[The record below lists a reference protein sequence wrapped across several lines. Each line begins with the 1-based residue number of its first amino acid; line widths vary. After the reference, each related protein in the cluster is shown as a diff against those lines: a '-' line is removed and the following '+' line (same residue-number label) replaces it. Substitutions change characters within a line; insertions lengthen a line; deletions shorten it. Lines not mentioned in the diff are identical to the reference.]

1 MILNK
6 EQLREEAHK
15 SALNHDPYMK
25 RKSSKLLWSVGQSD
39 IEDLRSLSTFCVK
52 KDPLV
57 HNQLKNG
64 FWIMLSFW
72 KNRHLVSN
80 RS

>member
-39 IEDLRSLSTFCVK
+39 IEDLRSFVHILREK
-52 KDPLV
+52 KIL
-57 HNQLKNG
+57 L
-64 FWIMLSFW
+64 FTTS
-72 KNRHLVSN
+72 
-80 RS
+80 